1 MWIRSGQNSTHTFD
15 KRLASQPWPVTIY
28 SDADDEDDD
37 SGKRMRKKKKMEMRL
52 WALLCFVLM
61 LHAIAH
67 NVKQFAVRALE
78 EPLPDWWRQACAE
91 GPTSTPTPTSMS
103 TWFFAFSWRSC
114 DYSTDTLLIHI
125 APPSPSMKNPEL
137 PVEMDEVE
145 VKVDIQSTNAS
156 ADEPRTA
163 KRQGFELARIPED
176 PASKPTALSSPK
188 KPKAASSSSSSP
200 RAQPPACQVEKCAA
214 DLADAK
220 EYYRR
225 HRVCEQ
231 HSKAR
236 VVLVLG
242 LQQRFC
248 QQCSRFHVL
257 EEFDE
262 AKRSCRRRL
271 AGHNERRRKTPSDSS
286 VDRLDSNHHLNDN
299 WLRDKM
305 TMVLERNTTAKVC
318 KEIKNH

>member
-1 MWIRSGQNSTHTFD
+1 
-15 KRLASQPWPVTIY
+15 
-28 SDADDEDDD
+28 
-37 SGKRMRKKKKMEMRL
+37 
-52 WALLCFVLM
+52 
-61 LHAIAH
+61 
-67 NVKQFAVRALE
+67 
-78 EPLPDWWRQACAE
+78 
-91 GPTSTPTPTSMS
+91 
-103 TWFFAFSWRSC
+103 
-114 DYSTDTLLIHI
+114 
-125 APPSPSMKNPEL
+125 
-137 PVEMDEVE
+137 MDEVQ

-156 ADEPRTA
+156 ADEPRPA
-163 KRQGFELARIPED
+163 KRQGFELAKSPENV
-176 PASKPTALSSPK
+176 ASKSTALSSPK
-188 KPKAASSSSSSP
+188 KPKAAASSSSSSP

-236 VVLVLG
+236 IVLVLG

-299 WLRDKM
+299 WLRHMKETDKM
-305 TMVLERNTTAKVC
+305 SIVLERNTTAKVC

>member
-1 MWIRSGQNSTHTFD
+1 
-15 KRLASQPWPVTIY
+15 
-28 SDADDEDDD
+28 
-37 SGKRMRKKKKMEMRL
+37 
-52 WALLCFVLM
+52 
-61 LHAIAH
+61 
-67 NVKQFAVRALE
+67 
-78 EPLPDWWRQACAE
+78 
-91 GPTSTPTPTSMS
+91 
-103 TWFFAFSWRSC
+103 
-114 DYSTDTLLIHI
+114 
-125 APPSPSMKNPEL
+125 MKNPEL

-248 QQCSRFHVL
+248 QQCSRSYPLLPKIRVLTFLFHLSGRRFSFFFYVVL
-257 EEFDE
+257 LNVF
-262 AKRSCRRRL
+262 
-271 AGHNERRRKTPSDSS
+271 ER
-286 VDRLDSNHHLNDN
+286 
-299 WLRDKM
+299 
-305 TMVLERNTTAKVC
+305 
-318 KEIKNH
+318 